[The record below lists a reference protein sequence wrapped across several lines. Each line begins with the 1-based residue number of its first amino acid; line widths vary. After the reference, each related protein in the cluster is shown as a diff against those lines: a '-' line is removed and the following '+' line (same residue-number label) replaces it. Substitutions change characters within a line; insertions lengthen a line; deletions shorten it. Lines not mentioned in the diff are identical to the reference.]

1 MTAFAAKS
9 MLEKVQSISRKL
21 KDAGIWHEVRAHR
34 QDGLSIVA
42 RVPQAYWEIDVLDD
56 GSVDVEEFRSNG
68 LSGSSDQIDRLLA
81 SQA

>member
-9 MLEKVQSISRKL
+9 MLETVNSISRKL
-21 KDAGIWHEVRAHR
+21 KDAGIWHEVRAYR

-68 LSGSSDQIDRLLA
+68 LSGSPDQIDRLIA

>member
-1 MTAFAAKS
+1 MTEFTAKS
-9 MLEKVQSISRKL
+9 MLERVQSISQRL
-21 KDAGIWHEVRAHR
+21 KDAGIWHEVRAYR

-68 LSGSSDQIDRLLA
+68 LSGSSDQIDRLIA